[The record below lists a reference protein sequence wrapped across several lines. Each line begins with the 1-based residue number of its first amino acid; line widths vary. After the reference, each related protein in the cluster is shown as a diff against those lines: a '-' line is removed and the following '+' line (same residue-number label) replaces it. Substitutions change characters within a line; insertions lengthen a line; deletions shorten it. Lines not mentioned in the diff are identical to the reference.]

1 MSLGKREK
9 ELVAVGI
16 SVAAGC
22 KPCTD
27 YHLKA
32 VRETGATYDE
42 IRDAIQLG
50 AAVRKRAADVME
62 DYALKRD
69 TTDDAQGMPP
79 ARLDLLISIGAA
91 YAVNST
97 DELERYRTA
106 ARKANVAELDVKSV
120 GTLAQFIRGKA
131 ISESRTPLCSP
142 PLDRRASR
150 ASATTQ
156 GNPPV
161 LPASLRDL
169 TLPAL
174 SDVRRPACP
183 TFHRV
188 GAQDELPPSPQILR
202 SGRLLPFWL
211 GGLELRLR
219 ARVPV

>member
-62 DYALKRD
+62 DYALKRN
-69 TTDDAQGMPP
+69 TKDDARGMPS

-106 ARKANVAELDVKSV
+106 ARKANVAEIDVKSV
-120 GTLAQFIRGKA
+120 VKLAQFIRGKA
-131 ISESRTPLCSP
+131 ILHVEDLVDLGP
-142 PLDRRASR
+142 PEDQEPEPVPPRKAMSQG
-150 ASATTQ
+150 ACGCHDSAITQ
-156 GNPPV
+156 AKEG
-161 LPASLRDL
+161 
-169 TLPAL
+169 
-174 SDVRRPACP
+174 
-183 TFHRV
+183 
-188 GAQDELPPSPQILR
+188 
-202 SGRLLPFWL
+202 
-211 GGLELRLR
+211 
-219 ARVPV
+219 